1 MRTGRVFTLQV
12 ALPLA
17 LMAVLALALVM
28 ATLDSFYRFQAD
40 LLREARRDGMASA
53 SEIARSAER
62 ASLGTQSTLASDLT
76 LEAAGDN
83 VGLIAV
89 IDPDGSVVLASR
101 LAWRGEPA
109 AKVIPDFDD
118 ALLQRVVARYAREV
132 QESADSR
139 RVRIVVPY
147 DYHSPEDRVHN
158 LAQGAV
164 LVDLDLTHQIE
175 ASHHES
181 LLHLARQ
188 IAMSAVV
195 MLVLAWLMRSRVTR
209 PLARLEQASL
219 DFAAHGEV
227 LEPVPVDGPREVA
240 ELARNFNEM
249 TARIQHARQ
258 ELQASSARHAA
269 VVEAATDGIITADA
283 ALKVRIINP
292 AGLRM
297 FGYGQAEVLG
307 RDLSMLLPEDSW
319 PVHLR
324 QIDPLS
330 EFGQEH
336 RSLGRQTL
344 IRGLRSDGQHFP
356 VEASISRTT
365 IEGDDLLTVILRDV
379 TERQKAEEAYRDLNN
394 YLELRVLQRTADL
407 AQANERLQVQ
417 ESELREAKERAEQAS
432 RMKGDFLANMS
443 HEIRTPMNAI
453 VGMTHLALRS
463 TQDARLLDYL
473 QKIQQSSRHLLGIID
488 DILDFSKIEADKL
501 SLELIDFSIA
511 TVLNN
516 FSNLISD
523 RAQAKGLELIL
534 EVAPDVPDF
543 VVGDPLRLGQVLI
556 NYGNNAVKFTA
567 QGEIQVSVSVQQLQ
581 AEHVTLRFA
590 VRDTGIGLSPEQ
602 VGQLFQSFQ
611 QADTS
616 TSRRYGGTGLGLA
629 IARKLAGLMGGEVGV
644 SSREGQGSTF
654 WFTARLGRSLGARPM
669 LKPGQRK
676 VEARVLVVDDNASAR
691 LVLTEMLHR
700 LGFQAEAVDS
710 GAAALEALERAGQ
723 QATPFEVLML
733 DLRMPEMDGLE
744 VARRVRQMP
753 LLRQP
758 MLVLVTGLGRDE
770 VMAAESAAEIDAV
783 LLKPVNPSHLLDRL
797 QTMLGSGPSAGAA
810 DGLGAEPALAPAD
823 QSMTPGQGLRPAGAA
838 RGRIL
843 AVDDN
848 EVNLQIARE
857 LLRGQGFEVDV
868 AQDGQQV
875 LELVG
880 RQTYHLVLMDMQMPV
895 MDGLT
900 ATRAMRQLP
909 RCARLPIVAMTANA
923 MEKDRQ
929 DCLQAGMND
938 FLTKPIDPARLAA
951 VVQYWV
957 MPVSDQAADLG
968 SWPAVAAR
976 LRQLLKEGDP
986 DVIDWAAAQEPLVRQ
1001 VLGGAV
1007 AEAFKDSLRRFDF
1020 DEALGLLQ
1028 DTGPRP
1034 VP

>member
-1 MRTGRVFTLQV
+1 MRIGRVFTLQV
-12 ALPLA
+12 ALPFA
-17 LMAVLALALVM
+17 LMVVLALALVM
-28 ATLDSFYRFQAD
+28 TTLDTFYRFQAD
-40 LLREARRDGMASA
+40 LLRDARRDGMASA

-76 LEAAGDN
+76 LQAAGDN
-83 VGLIAV
+83 IGLIAV
-89 IDPDGSVVLASR
+89 IDPDGSVVLANR

-118 ALLQRVVARYAREV
+118 ALLQRVVVGYAREV
-132 QESADSR
+132 QESADGR
-139 RVRIVVPY
+139 GLRVVVPY
-147 DYHSPEDRVHN
+147 DYRTPEDRVHN

-175 ASHHES
+175 ASRHES
-181 LLHLARQ
+181 LLQLTRQ
-188 IAMSAVV
+188 IATSAVV

-219 DFAAHGEV
+219 EFAARGEV
-227 LEPVPVDGPREVA
+227 REPVPVDGPREVA

-501 SLELIDFSIA
+501 TFEQIDFSIA
-511 TVLNN
+511 TLLDN
-516 FSNLISD
+516 FTNLISE
-523 RAQAKGLELIL
+523 RAYAKGLQLMQD
-534 EVAPDVPDF
+534 VAPDVPDL
-543 VVGDPLRLGQVLI
+543 VVGDPLRVGQVLI
-556 NYGNNAVKFTA
+556 NYGNNAVKFTH
-567 QGEIQVSVSVQQLQ
+567 QGDIQVSVSVQHL
-581 AEHVTLRFA
+581 EPDHVTLRFA
-590 VRDTGIGLSPEQ
+590 VRDTGIGLTPEQ
-602 VGQLFQSFQ
+602 AGELFQSFH
-611 QADTS
+611 QADSS

-629 IARKLAGLMGGEVGV
+629 ISRKLAERMGGEVGV
-644 SSREGQGSTF
+644 SSQLGEGSTF
-654 WFTARLGRSLGARPM
+654 WFTVRLGRTQQPQPA
-669 LKPGQRK
+669 LK
-676 VEARVLVVDDNASAR
+676 LVPH
-691 LVLTEMLHR
+691 T
-700 LGFQAEAVDS
+700 AEGVAP
-710 GAAALEALERAGQ
+710 GAAAAHDARATGA
-723 QATPFEVLML
+723 AT
-733 DLRMPEMDGLE
+733 GT
-744 VARRVRQMP
+744 A
-753 LLRQP
+753 
-758 MLVLVTGLGRDE
+758 LGR
-770 VMAAESAAEIDAV
+770 V
-783 LLKPVNPSHLLDRL
+783 
-797 QTMLGSGPSAGAA
+797 
-810 DGLGAEPALAPAD
+810 
-823 QSMTPGQGLRPAGAA
+823 
-838 RGRIL
+838 L

-857 LLRGQGFEVDV
+857 LLRNQGFDVDV
-868 AQDGQQV
+868 ALDGQQA
-875 LELVG
+875 LDLV
-880 RQTYHLVLMDMQMPV
+880 RVQAYDLVLMDMQMPV
-895 MDGLT
+895 MDGLS
-900 ATRAMRQLP
+900 ATRAIRQLP
-909 RCARLPIVAMTANA
+909 EGLRLPIVAMTANA

-929 DCLQAGMND
+929 DCLEAGMND
-938 FLTKPIDPARLAA
+938 FITKPMAPALLAA
-951 VVQYWV
+951 VVQSWV
-957 MPVSDQAADLG
+957 VSTSDQAADLG
-968 SWPAVAAR
+968 SWPVVAAR
-976 LRQLLKEGDP
+976 LRQLLREGDP
-986 DVIDWAAAQEPLVRQ
+986 EVIEWVAAQEPLVRQ
-1001 VLGGAV
+1001 ALGPAATNALKG
-1007 AEAFKDSLRRFDF
+1007 SLQRFDF

>member
-1 MRTGRVFTLQV
+1 MRAGRVFTLQV

-175 ASHHES
+175 ASRHES

-249 TARIQHARQ
+249 TARIQQARQ
-258 ELQASSARHAA
+258 ELQASAARHTA
-269 VVEAATDGIITADA
+269 VVEAATDGIITVDDA
-283 ALKVRIINP
+283 FRIRMINP
-292 AGLRM
+292 AGAKM
-297 FGYGQAEVLG
+297 FGYTPS
-307 RDLSMLLPEDSW
+307 DLAARPLSELLPENHW
-319 PVHLR
+319 PLHLR
-324 QIDPLS
+324 HPEHAGGLEPGPAVVGVLS
-330 EFGQEH
+330 
-336 RSLGRQTL
+336 LV
-344 IRGLRSDGQHFP
+344 RGVRSDGEVFAAD
-356 VEASISRTT
+356 ASFSRMRTQG
-365 IEGDDLLTVILRDV
+365 EDLVTVILRDV
-379 TERQKAEEAYRDLNN
+379 TQRQRAEQAYRELNDS
-394 YLELRVLQRTADL
+394 LELRVLQRTADL

-417 ESELREAKERAEQAS
+417 EAELREAKERAEQAS

-453 VGMTHLALRS
+453 VGMTHLALRG

-501 SLELIDFSIA
+501 SLEQIDFSIA
-511 TVLNN
+511 TVLDN

-523 RAQAKGLELIL
+523 RVQAKGLELIL
-534 EVAPDVPDF
+534 EVAPDVPEF

-567 QGEIQVSVSVQQLQ
+567 QGEIQVSVLVQQLQ
-581 AEHVTLRFA
+581 AEHVTLRFS

-644 SSREGQGSTF
+644 SSRQGEGSTF
-654 WFTARLGRSLGARPM
+654 WFTL
-669 LKPGQRK
+669 
-676 VEARVLVVDDNASAR
+676 
-691 LVLTEMLHR
+691 
-700 LGFQAEAVDS
+700 
-710 GAAALEALERAGQ
+710 ALPRE
-723 QATPFEVLML
+723 
-733 DLRMPEMDGLE
+733 DGL
-744 VARRVRQMP
+744 
-753 LLRQP
+753 
-758 MLVLVTGLGRDE
+758 
-770 VMAAESAAEIDAV
+770 
-783 LLKPVNPSHLLDRL
+783 
-797 QTMLGSGPSAGAA
+797 
-810 DGLGAEPALAPAD
+810 
-823 QSMTPGQGLRPAGAA
+823 
-838 RGRIL
+838 
-843 AVDDN
+843 
-848 EVNLQIARE
+848 ARE
-857 LLRGQGFEVDV
+857 LPGELPHRLLHINCTGSAEARPHIRGDCPLFRSEVCPRN
-868 AQDGQQV
+868 QQ
-875 LELVG
+875 
-880 RQTYHLVLMDMQMPV
+880 HLSFPRFFLNQCAAVTHV
-895 MDGLT
+895 
-900 ATRAMRQLP
+900 RQLQP
-909 RCARLPIVAMTANA
+909 EKHSCHHQSVNITKRNGQPGRAGVPSSFAGRRAR
-923 MEKDRQ
+923 
-929 DCLQAGMND
+929 
-938 FLTKPIDPARLAA
+938 ARAI
-951 VVQYWV
+951 
-957 MPVSDQAADLG
+957 
-968 SWPAVAAR
+968 WPC
-976 LRQLLKEGDP
+976 G
-986 DVIDWAAAQEPLVRQ
+986 
-1001 VLGGAV
+1001 
-1007 AEAFKDSLRRFDF
+1007 
-1020 DEALGLLQ
+1020 
-1028 DTGPRP
+1028 
-1034 VP
+1034 